1 MSETDNANPQQV
13 KQKPNTFEIL
23 LAENMSDVERVK
35 NSLPAKGLI
44 VKEKI
49 SHSAPQVKYHIIDE
63 KEGIVKLIKDIEAG
77 KE

>member
-1 MSETDNANPQQV
+1 MEMPENTNPEV
-13 KQKPNTFEIL
+13 KQKSNTFEIL
-23 LAENMSDVERVK
+23 LAEKIDDVERVK
-35 NSLPAKGLI
+35 NNLPAKGLI

-77 KE
+77 SK